1 KQNLLVQVYS
11 LVVAT
16 VQVAASATS
25 FIHHRR
31 LVLANFKKIKLVMV
45 VATFIFMNSFTI
57 CTVLAPTFLKRKQWR
72 KLLQHL
78 QDIERITVNRNTTKM
93 SFLLEF
99 VAVHAIILIPSIYYV
114 YIWNE
119 ILSPNFFN
127 QYFVELVQ
135 IYFQFFYIYLLCTV
149 VKMLHSGYKYAN
161 TLVLKQLNYITLENH
176 VSQKFFHLQMRQ
188 IEDIFCFLQEANV
201 EFNDVFGWPIILI
214 ILNSA
219 FFFLNYLSEI
229 FRNNFSYG
237 DNLYVEAVVSNMSL
251 ASVIMLGTIVFCLL
265 CNSVL
270 DEAKSTILLSY
281 KLRQRLVSP
290 EKSDISE
297 FINLIT
303 NNFPNFSAAGFFSV
317 NRSTIFNMLQ
327 PLYVYFTEIKLV
339 VSVSMVIIVDILNC
353 YTVLAPVFCK
363 RRQYWSF
370 MTKLHDYNQ
379 VSLGSCC
386 ERIPL
391 YVRFLLPNATYWVVS
406 LYAAYVWTDI
416 LGFAYY
422 EEYFVEVIQLY
433 FQFYYNYFLCII
445 VKIFL
450 GKYKY
455 VNSLLS
461 EQLNYVKAARPI
473 STERF
478 LVSLE
483 RIENI
488 VCFLKELN
496 LIFNDLCG
504 WPIMLIILYSS
515 LLNLNYLDDIFKNS
529 FGYDQRQ
536 FIGVII
542 SNISVVLIT
551 NTGTVSL
558 ILLCDSVLE
567 EAKVTVLLS
576 YKLRQYTLPKEKQEM
591 SDFVKVLLDNFP
603 EFTAAGFFSI
613 TKTTIFH
620 MISTV
625 TTFFIIIIQFN
636 TNSANQ

>member
-1 KQNLLVQVYS
+1 MD
-11 LVVAT
+11 
-16 VQVAASATS
+16 
-25 FIHHRR
+25 
-31 LVLANFKKIKLVMV
+31 FKL
-45 VATFIFMNSFTI
+45 
-57 CTVLAPTFLKRKQWR
+57 
-72 KLLQHL
+72 
-78 QDIERITVNRNTTKM
+78 
-93 SFLLEF
+93 
-99 VAVHAIILIPSIYYV
+99 
-114 YIWNE
+114 
-119 ILSPNFFN
+119 
-127 QYFVELVQ
+127 
-135 IYFQFFYIYLLCTV
+135 
-149 VKMLHSGYKYAN
+149 
-161 TLVLKQLNYITLENH
+161 
-176 VSQKFFHLQMRQ
+176 
-188 IEDIFCFLQEANV
+188 
-201 EFNDVFGWPIILI
+201 
-214 ILNSA
+214 
-219 FFFLNYLSEI
+219 
-229 FRNNFSYG
+229 FR
-237 DNLYVEAVVSNMSL
+237 
-251 ASVIMLGTIVFCLL
+251 
-265 CNSVL
+265 
-270 DEAKSTILLSY
+270 
-281 KLRQRLVSP
+281 
-290 EKSDISE
+290 
-297 FINLIT
+297 LIT
-303 NNFPNFSAAGFFSV
+303 NFGSILGVTPPIGKLKNLKTKIYALVVVTVLIGASTCSV
-317 NRSTIFNMLQ
+317 VYYRQ

-339 VSVSMVIIVDILNC
+339 VSVSMVVIVDILNC

-551 NTGTVSL
+551 NVSKH
-558 ILLCDSVLE
+558 LL
-567 EAKVTVLLS
+567 
-576 YKLRQYTLPKEKQEM
+576 
-591 SDFVKVLLDNFP
+591 
-603 EFTAAGFFSI
+603 FS
-613 TKTTIFH
+613 
-620 MISTV
+620 
-625 TTFFIIIIQFN
+625 
-636 TNSANQ
+636 

>member
-1 KQNLLVQVYS
+1 MTVKVLQLLFTFGRLYAITPQSLKSGKQKLLVQVYS

-251 ASVIMLGTIVFCLL
+251 ASVIM
-265 CNSVL
+265 
-270 DEAKSTILLSY
+270 
-281 KLRQRLVSP
+281 VSC
-290 EKSDISE
+290 
-297 FINLIT
+297 
-303 NNFPNFSAAGFFSV
+303 
-317 NRSTIFNMLQ
+317 R
-327 PLYVYFTEIKLV
+327 Y
-339 VSVSMVIIVDILNC
+339 
-353 YTVLAPVFCK
+353 
-363 RRQYWSF
+363 
-370 MTKLHDYNQ
+370 
-379 VSLGSCC
+379 
-386 ERIPL
+386 
-391 YVRFLLPNATYWVVS
+391 LP
-406 LYAAYVWTDI
+406 
-416 LGFAYY
+416 
-422 EEYFVEVIQLY
+422 
-433 FQFYYNYFLCII
+433 
-445 VKIFL
+445 
-450 GKYKY
+450 
-455 VNSLLS
+455 
-461 EQLNYVKAARPI
+461 
-473 STERF
+473 
-478 LVSLE
+478 
-483 RIENI
+483 
-488 VCFLKELN
+488 
-496 LIFNDLCG
+496 
-504 WPIMLIILYSS
+504 
-515 LLNLNYLDDIFKNS
+515 
-529 FGYDQRQ
+529 
-536 FIGVII
+536 
-542 SNISVVLIT
+542 
-551 NTGTVSL
+551 
-558 ILLCDSVLE
+558 
-567 EAKVTVLLS
+567 
-576 YKLRQYTLPKEKQEM
+576 
-591 SDFVKVLLDNFP
+591 
-603 EFTAAGFFSI
+603 SI
-613 TKTTIFH
+613 T
-620 MISTV
+620 
-625 TTFFIIIIQFN
+625 
-636 TNSANQ
+636 